1 MSQPPPLD
9 GKRVFLTGVFDMQNY
24 GDLLFPLIA
33 RRRLAEIGAEIAP
46 IAPTSVFPG
55 LQDAIAPSDIS
66 EMLSGDSSVDAIVIG
81 GGYLIHTHRMDVLRE
96 YQDANVGEWAG
107 PGLWLGAA
115 LAAALRDIP
124 LAWNAPGVPH
134 PIPPSQRRLADAALR
149 ASSYV
154 SVRDRGGAEL
164 LGAPAEVPVVVA
176 PDPIAELARLWTL
189 RDLEA
194 PFRNLL
200 ERKNAG
206 GESDFVAIHFRNR
219 SLAGLPPPEA
229 AVMLKDFSLR
239 TRLKPI
245 IVAVGRTH
253 DDDVLARAISAGLDA
268 PHILLDDPASLRE
281 IASAIA
287 YSRMYIGASLHGYV
301 TALAYG
307 APAILVAKPA
317 YKKFSGFLEHVGR
330 MEDMA
335 LDWES
340 AYAAAAARKGEPRME
355 RIPQTVFAA
364 LDEHWRRIKSAIES
378 REDGA
383 AGRRA
388 FLSEM
393 LAFGLRE
400 LGPEWAMR
408 PVTRR
413 APRFVP
419 LKQRESAPGSGAAEA
434 EVRPNGI

>member
-1 MSQPPPLD
+1 MRQPPPLD

-33 RRRLAEIGAEIAP
+33 QRRLAEIGAEIIP
-46 IAPTSVFPG
+46 VAPTGVFPG
-55 LQDAIAPSDIS
+55 LQDAMAPSDIS
-66 EMLSGDSSVDAIVIG
+66 EMLNGESSVGAILVG

-96 YQDANVGEWAG
+96 YKDANVGEWAG
-107 PGLWLGAA
+107 PALWLGAA
-115 LAAALRDIP
+115 LAAALRDVP

-134 PIPPSQRRLADAALR
+134 PIPPSQRRLVDAALR
-149 ASSYV
+149 ASSYL

-164 LGAPAEVPVVVA
+164 LDAPADIPVSIV
-176 PDPIAELARLWTL
+176 PDPIAELARLWTR

-200 ERKNAG
+200 ARKNASI
-206 GESDFVAIHFRNR
+206 ESDFVAVHFRNR

-229 AVMLKDFSLR
+229 AAMLRDFSLR
-239 TRLKPI
+239 TGLTPI

-253 DDDVLARAISAGLDA
+253 DDDVLARAISAYLDA
-268 PHILLDDPASLRE
+268 PHILIDDPVSLRE

-287 YSRMYIGASLHGYV
+287 FSRLYIGASLHGYV

-317 YKKFSGFLEHVGR
+317 YRKFAGFLEHMDR
-330 MEDMA
+330 MQDMA
-335 LDWES
+335 LDWRS
-340 AYAAAAARKGEPRME
+340 AYAAAAARKEESRAE
-355 RIPQTVFAA
+355 RIPATVFAA
-364 LDEHWRRIKSAIES
+364 LDEHWRRVKESIET
-378 REDGA
+378 RESGA

-408 PVTRR
+408 PITRR

-419 LKQRESAPGSGAAEA
+419 MKQSEVAP
-434 EVRPNGI
+434 